1 MSKLPTVEDVARA
14 AGVSRQTV
22 SNVLNSPGIVREA
35 TRKRVEQ
42 AIDELK
48 YRPSA
53 AARQLRTRRSSA
65 IGVHLDPYSGG
76 ISGVLLDR
84 FVHALTE
91 RASER
96 GMRVCVY
103 SARSPEE
110 EMERLGALID
120 GGEIDAAVVTGT
132 FFGDPRTGW
141 LTQRNLPFVSF
152 GRPWGGDDVF
162 ASAHS
167 WVDVDGATGTAA
179 ATAWAIENAGPRV
192 GWFGWPSDQGTG
204 DDRRRGW
211 QQAMAAAGSVGP
223 TFEVADEVVAA
234 RQLMT
239 AAFGQDGLGE
249 QLDALVCVSDSLAVG
264 AHLAAAD
271 AGRRDLTVIG
281 FDNTPVAEALGL
293 PSVEQSPELVAAGA
307 LDLLMGETGTMV
319 APLDS
324 TTPAEHVLVAP
335 RLVVREPAL
344 HR

>member
-1 MSKLPTVEDVARA
+1 MAKLPTVEDVARV

-35 TRKRVEQ
+35 TRKRVQ
-42 AIDELK
+42 TAIEELK

-91 RASER
+91 RAGER

-103 SARSPEE
+103 SARTPEE
-110 EMERLGALID
+110 EMQRLDELID
-120 GGEIDAAVVTGT
+120 RGEIDAAVITGT
-132 FFGDPRTGW
+132 FYGDPRTGW

-152 GRPWGGDDVF
+152 GRPWGGEDVF
-162 ASAHS
+162 RSAHS

-179 ATAWAIENAGPRV
+179 ATRYALDNAGPTV
-192 GWFGWPSDQGTG
+192 GWFGLHPDQGTG

-211 QQAMAAAGSVGP
+211 ETTMAEAGAVGP
-223 TFEVADEVVAA
+223 RLETVDDVVTA
-234 RQLMT
+234 RQLVT
-239 AAFGQDGLGE
+239 AALGE
-249 QLDALVCVSDSLAVG
+249 NGVFQGLDALVCVSDSLAVG

-293 PSVEQSPELVAAGA
+293 PSIEQSPELIAAAA
-307 LDLLMGETGTMV
+307 LDLLMGPTGTVV
-319 APLDS
+319 AQRDS
-324 TTPAEHVLVAP
+324 AVAAEHVLVAP
-335 RLVVREPAL
+335 RLVVREPSL